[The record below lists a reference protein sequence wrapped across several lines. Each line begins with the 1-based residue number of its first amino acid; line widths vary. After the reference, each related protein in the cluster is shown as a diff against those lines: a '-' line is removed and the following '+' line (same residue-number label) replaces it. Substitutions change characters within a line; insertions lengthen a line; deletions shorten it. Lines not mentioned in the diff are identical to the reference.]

1 MSNFK
6 RSISPEFIGQ
16 LKKEE
21 DKRGWWKDVLADS
34 KLIVAL
40 RGSYLNVYWRGMSL
54 FKVNEE
60 PSGLTVTT
68 HEKYLIDPKLAG
80 QVPLQ
85 IDGSCKIESLIKR
98 AFVPRYEGP
107 TSLKKMKDAASY
119 FSGPKKPATRSR
131 YRTQTS

>member
-40 RGSYLNVYWRGMSL
+40 RGSYLNVYWRGQSL
-54 FKVNEE
+54 FKVREGS
-60 PSGLTVTT
+60 SGLTVST
-68 HEKYLIDPKLAG
+68 HEKFLIDPKLAEK
-80 QVPLQ
+80 VPLRD
-85 IDGSCKIESLIKR
+85 DGSFAIESLISVPLSR
-98 AFVPRYEGP
+98 AMTGRN
-107 TSLKKMKDAASY
+107 
-119 FSGPKKPATRSR
+119 R
-131 YRTQTS
+131 